1 VGPAPAPLGGRERA
15 LALLDAPQAPVSG
28 GYLDLLGERAPP
40 RAGRAQR
47 LMLTTALP
55 RVYERWWRPA
65 LGRLAKGPLGSGME
79 GERRMARELLADGDT
94 MLDIGCGTGAFT
106 RDLAAVVGERGLAIG
121 LDAAPAML
129 TRAVRETLAAPNV
142 AYVRADAERL
152 PFRPASFDAVCCFAA
167 LHLLADPWAALD
179 EIGRVLAAGGR
190 LALLTS
196 HRRRAGPL
204 RDMESGIGAALDV
217 WMFAAGEL
225 DAALEQRG
233 FDSIQRRVQGLVQFV
248 GARKA

>member
-1 VGPAPAPLGGRERA
+1 MGPVPGLERA
-15 LALLDAPQAPVSG
+15 LALLDGPPAPASG

-40 RAGRAQR
+40 AGRAQR

-65 LGRLAKGPLGSGME
+65 LGRLAKGPLGSGMG
-79 GERRMARELLADGDT
+79 GERRLARRLLALEDGDT
-94 MLDIGCGTGAFT
+94 VLDIGCGTGAFT
-106 RDLAAVVGERGLAIG
+106 RDFAAVVGALGLAIG

-129 TRAVRETLAAPNV
+129 ARAVRETLAGNV

-152 PFRPASFDAVCCFAA
+152 PFRPASFDAICCFAA

-179 EIGRVLAAGGR
+179 EIGRVLAPGGR

-196 HRRRAGPL
+196 HRRRGGPIL
-204 RDMESGIGAALDV
+204 VIESGLGALLDV
-217 WMFAAGEL
+217 RMFAAGEL
-225 DAALEQRG
+225 DAALQERG
-233 FDSIQRRVQGLVQFV
+233 LDTVHRQVQGLVQFV